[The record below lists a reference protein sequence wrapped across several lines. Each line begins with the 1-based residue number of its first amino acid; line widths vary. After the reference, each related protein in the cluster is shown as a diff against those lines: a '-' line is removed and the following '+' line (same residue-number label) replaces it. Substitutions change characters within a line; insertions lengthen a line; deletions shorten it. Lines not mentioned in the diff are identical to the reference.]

1 MASLETIGPLMAG
14 MKCRPDMAGLACE
27 ALNRM
32 FQKEQT
38 ELVAQVLFCFGRQVR
53 GRRGMNALLTVIV
66 LMYKQALRVELVPY
80 LLKLLEGVGLETLDN
95 PSAIKAQIVKALK
108 SMTRSLQFGE
118 QVWLENM
125 TRRTVSRLE

>member
-38 ELVAQVLFCFGRQVR
+38 ELVAQVLFLFLMSGSRAVLN
-53 GRRGMNALLTVIV
+53 GLFTVIV
-66 LMYKQALRVELVPY
+66 LMYEQALRVELVPY

-118 QVWLENM
+118 QVWSENM
-125 TRRTVSRLE
+125 TRRTVRR